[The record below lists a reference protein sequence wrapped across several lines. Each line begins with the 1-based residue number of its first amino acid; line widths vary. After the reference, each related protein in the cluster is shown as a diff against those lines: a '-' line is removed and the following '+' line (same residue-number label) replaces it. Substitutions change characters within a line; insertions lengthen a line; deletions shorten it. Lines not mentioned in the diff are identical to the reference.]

1 MIFHEMKTYIHGN
14 ESFYLVIINIIRCLK
29 KYIQDKRSLFMEN
42 FIYMDNAA
50 TTPVNEQVLEAMIP
64 YFNKN
69 FGNPSGVYRQGY
81 VSKKA
86 IENAREQVANLIGAY
101 KDEIF
106 FTSGGSES
114 DNWAI
119 RGIINALGRSKGH
132 LITTKIEHHA
142 ILNTCKDIE
151 KQGYNTTYLPV
162 DKYGLIEPHT
172 LEEMIQADTVL
183 ITVMAA
189 NNEIGTIEPIKEL
202 GEIAKNAGILFHT
215 DAVQAVGH
223 IPIDVKE
230 MNVDMLSLSG
240 HKLGAPKGVGALYIK
255 RGIQIQPFIY
265 GGGQEKHLR
274 AGTENVAGIVGLGVA
289 SEVAQKRLYE
299 NAKTLKMLRD
309 KLIVGLLEIPFSKLN
324 GHSTKRL
331 PSNCNI
337 SFDFVEGQSVL
348 SFLDEKG
355 ICASGGSACSSGSTS
370 PSHVL
375 LAIGATRD
383 EAKGT
388 IRFTLG
394 ANNTQEDVDY
404 VINNM
409 GAIIQSLREMSPVYN
424 QLIST
429 K

>member
-1 MIFHEMKTYIHGN
+1 
-14 ESFYLVIINIIRCLK
+14 
-29 KYIQDKRSLFMEN
+29 MEN

-50 TTPVNEQVLEAMIP
+50 TTPVNEQVLEAMMP

-69 FGNPSGVYRQGY
+69 FGNPSGMYGQGY
-81 VSKKA
+81 ISKKA
-86 IENAREQVANLIGAY
+86 IESAREQVANLIGAY

-114 DNWAI
+114 NNWAI
-119 RGIINALGRSKGH
+119 RGIINALGSAKGY
-132 LITTKIEHHA
+132 LITTKIEHPA
-142 ILNTCKDIE
+142 ILNTCREAE

-162 DKYGLIEPHT
+162 DKYGLVQPHA
-172 LEEMIQADTVL
+172 LEKMIQADTVL
-183 ITVMAA
+183 VTVMAA

-202 GEIAKNAGILFHT
+202 GKIAKNAGIPFHT

-223 IPIDVKE
+223 IPIDVKD

-255 RGIQIQPFIY
+255 RSIQIQPFIY

-289 SEVAQKRLYE
+289 SEIAQNKLHSNIIKLE
-299 NAKTLKMLRD
+299 TLRD
-309 KLIVGLLEIPFSKLN
+309 KLIAGLLEIPFSKLN
-324 GHSTKRL
+324 GHPTKRL

-355 ICASGGSACSSGSTS
+355 ICASGGSACSSGSTN

-394 ANNTQEDVDY
+394 DNNIQEDVDY
-404 VINNM
+404 VINSM
-409 GAIIQSLREMSPVYN
+409 RATIQSLREMSPVYN
-424 QLIST
+424 ELIAV